1 MSLNFN
7 IIDVLEKQIVN
18 MQPMIQS
25 QDNKI
30 SFFLV
35 FCCLPVSQLEHFEKM
50 LSYLTL
56 TCLGKF
62 FSILLV
68 ISWILSIFILL
79 YGLYPKNKFEF
90 INLETNEENYRK
102 FLERDY
108 KKVRD
113 ILSNKIKYV
122 KIASGLILLWC
133 AILVISE
140 MIYWG
145 VLNV

>member
-50 LSYLTL
+50 FSYLTL
-56 TCLGKF
+56 ACLGKIV
-62 FSILLV
+62 SILLV
-68 ISWILSIFILL
+68 ISWIFSIFVLL

-145 VLNV
+145 VLNA